1 MSRRLWTVL
10 LGLFALAIGWP
21 SQSAEL
27 TEIRLIGTTEGFMEE
42 PSGPKA
48 WIVQVERVISGP
60 QPCKTKLDVITWN
73 FPPPSAIWG
82 HADPEVTLQARVQV
96 YGRYDT
102 NVVDG
107 CRVTLE
113 GSARYFIRLPVE
125 IASAEIE
132 IQPSSPTAADEIAA
146 RLTVTF
152 TREFGNGCFAGVQ
165 LAQLQRREAI
175 FSVVAGEVPPDATCI
190 LIYAPTKIGTY
201 THKLGRLPAGEY
213 RFDLYDFER
222 LFLSKPFTVVA
233 GTSLERALDR
243 NGNNRIDDSEMLIA
257 IDLWIRQEAVPGSGG
272 QRISD
277 AKMIT
282 LLNLW
287 LRDAPIE

>member
-1 MSRRLWTVL
+1 MSKRLWIVL

-21 SQSAEL
+21 SRSAEL
-27 TEIRLIGTTEGFMEE
+27 IEIRLTGTAESFQELIG
-42 PSGPKA
+42 A
-48 WIVQVERVISGP
+48 RWWNVRVDKTISGP
-60 QPCKTKLDVITWN
+60 QPCASQLRVISWTSAT
-73 FPPPSAIWG
+73 PPVIWG
-82 HADPEVTLQARVQV
+82 SADAHIQPGDRVQI
-96 YGRYDT
+96 YGRYLT
-102 NVVDG
+102 ETDG
-107 CRVTLE
+107 CLVTLM
-113 GSARYFIRLPVE
+113 GSARYYIRLPVE

-201 THKLGRLPAGEY
+201 THKLGKLPAGEY
-213 RFDLYDFER
+213 RFDLYDFEK
-222 LFLSKPFTVVA
+222 LFFSKPFTVVA
-233 GTSLERALDR
+233 STSLERALDR